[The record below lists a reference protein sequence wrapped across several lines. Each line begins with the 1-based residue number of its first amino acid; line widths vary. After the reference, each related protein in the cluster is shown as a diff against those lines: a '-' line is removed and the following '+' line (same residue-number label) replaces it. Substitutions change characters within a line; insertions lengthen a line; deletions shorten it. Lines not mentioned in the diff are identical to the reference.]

1 MDPCLINYNTPIT
14 FKQKRH
20 CRAEVFLKNFVP
32 QLFFLIGGVILI
44 HNAINSKK
52 EITTLGQ
59 LIFGDI
65 WGLLLPQIPLRNF
78 ATLVFFVFVFVFF
91 FFQISYYVFSHCFH
105 IYTLWCNLQTC
116 KQPEH
121 LMHICSI
128 KLKKPHCQKHL
139 KNFCHYLSC
148 LTS

>member
-14 FKQKRH
+14 FKEKRH

-78 ATLVFFVFVFVFF
+78 ATLVFFVFVFVFVF
-91 FFQISYYVFSHCFH
+91 FKFLIMYFH
-105 IYTLWCNLQTC
+105 IAFIFTHYGVTC
-116 KQPEH
+116 KHANNPN
-121 LMHICSI
+121 I
-128 KLKKPHCQKHL
+128 
-139 KNFCHYLSC
+139 
-148 LTS
+148 

>member
-78 ATLVFFVFVFVFF
+78 ATLVFFVFVFVFVF
-91 FFQISYYVFSHCFH
+91 FKFLIMYFH
-105 IYTLWCNLQTC
+105 IAFIFTHYGVTC
-116 KQPEH
+116 KHANNPN
-121 LMHICSI
+121 I
-128 KLKKPHCQKHL
+128 
-139 KNFCHYLSC
+139 
-148 LTS
+148 